1 MIHKEP
7 DQSIPCVVL
16 LKGRHQ
22 RGLHFERIKG
32 VLFQIYIVFAEV
44 CAGKCTVKCR
54 CPLRLHPASFFRVNV
69 ADDSGNSIGRTIQTA
84 YHLRRCPEPL
94 VLAILHFQSV
104 LNIIFCRIGF
114 VRNRFQKQLHYP
126 VMILRVQ
133 KVRPRIQFIRK
144 IQNVMITKDLP
155 KRMAPVHMND
165 LTIFITLK
173 IP

>member
-1 MIHKEP
+1 M
-7 DQSIPCVVL
+7 VL

-22 RGLHFERIKG
+22 RGLHFESIKG

-69 ADDSGNSIGRTIQTA
+69 ADDSGNSIGRAIQTA

-104 LNIIFCRIGF
+104 LYAELRGVAF
-114 VRNRFQKQLHYP
+114 VRDRFQKQLHYP

-133 KVRPRIQFIRK
+133 KVRPRIQFVRK
-144 IQNVMITKDLP
+144 IQNVMISKDLP
-155 KRMAPVHMND
+155 ERMAPVHMND
-165 LTIFITLK
+165 LTVFITLK

>member
-1 MIHKEP
+1 M
-7 DQSIPCVVL
+7 VL

-22 RGLHFERIKG
+22 RGLHFESIKG

-69 ADDSGNSIGRTIQTA
+69 ADDSGNSIGRAIQTV

-104 LNIIFCRIGF
+104 LYAELRGVAF
-114 VRNRFQKQLHYP
+114 VRDRFQKQLHHP
-126 VMILRVQ
+126 VIVLRVQ
-133 KVRPRIQFIRK
+133 KVRPRIQFVRK

-165 LTIFITLK
+165 LTVFITLK

>member
-1 MIHKEP
+1 M
-7 DQSIPCVVL
+7 VL

-22 RGLHFERIKG
+22 RGLHFESIKG

-69 ADDSGNSIGRTIQTA
+69 ADDSGNSIGRTIHTA

-104 LNIIFCRIGF
+104 LNIIFCSIGF

-133 KVRPRIQFIRK
+133 KVRPRIQFVRK
-144 IQNVMITKDLP
+144 IQNVMISKDLP
-155 KRMAPVHMND
+155 ERMAPVHID
-165 LTIFITLK
+165 DFTVFIALK
-173 IP
+173 IPQRRMNGFVD

>member
-1 MIHKEP
+1 M
-7 DQSIPCVVL
+7 VL

-32 VLFQIYIVFAEV
+32 VLFQIYIVFTEV
-44 CAGKCTVKCR
+44 CASKCTVKCR

-69 ADDSGNSIGRTIQTA
+69 ADDSGNSIGRAIQTA

-104 LNIIFCRIGF
+104 LYAELRGVAF
-114 VRNRFQKQLHYP
+114 VRNRFQKQLHHP
-126 VMILRVQ
+126 VIVLRVQ
-133 KVRPRIQFIRK
+133 KVRPRIQFVRK
-144 IQNVMITKDLP
+144 IQNVMIPKDLP
-155 KRMAPVHMND
+155 KRTAPVHMND
-165 LTIFITLK
+165 LTVFITLK

>member
-1 MIHKEP
+1 M
-7 DQSIPCVVL
+7 VL

-22 RGLHFERIKG
+22 RGLHFESIKG

-69 ADDSGNSIGRTIQTA
+69 ADDSGNSIGRAIQTA

-104 LNIIFCRIGF
+104 LYAELRGVAF
-114 VRNRFQKQLHYP
+114 VRDRFQKQLHHP

-133 KVRPRIQFIRK
+133 QVRPRIQFVRK
-144 IQNVMITKDLP
+144 IQNVMISKDLP
-155 KRMAPVHMND
+155 ERMAPVHMND
-165 LTIFITLK
+165 LTVFITLK

>member
-1 MIHKEP
+1 M
-7 DQSIPCVVL
+7 VL

-69 ADDSGNSIGRTIQTA
+69 ADDSGNSIGRAIQTA

-104 LNIIFCRIGF
+104 LYAELRGVAF
-114 VRNRFQKQLHYP
+114 VRDRFQKQLHYP
-126 VMILRVQ
+126 VIVLRVQ
-133 KVRPRIQFIRK
+133 KVRPRIQFVRK
-144 IQNVMITKDLP
+144 IQNVMISKDLP
-155 KRMAPVHMND
+155 ERMAPVHMND
-165 LTIFITLK
+165 LTVFIALK
-173 IP
+173 IPQRGMNGFVD